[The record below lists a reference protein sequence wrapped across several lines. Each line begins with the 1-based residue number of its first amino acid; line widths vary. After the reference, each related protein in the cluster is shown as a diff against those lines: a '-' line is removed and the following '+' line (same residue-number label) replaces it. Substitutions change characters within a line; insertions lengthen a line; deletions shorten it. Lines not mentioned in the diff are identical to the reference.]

1 MEGGWGGL
9 SLRLVFNSFFVLIW
23 WCVGVFCVC
32 ACFVA
37 FFFLILHSRD
47 KKEKRRKKPKVE
59 K

>member
-23 WCVGVFCVC
+23 WCVGVLCVC

-37 FFFLILHSRD
+37 FFFDSAL
-47 KKEKRRKKPKVE
+47 
-59 K
+59 